1 MAELNTRTNFNS
13 ESSFKLSKSQTSLS
27 LYERNRRQQ
36 FVFPR
41 SPYTIVSKMAMEY
54 VATPRILN
62 LSRPKIRKEYHIRP
76 GKLVKYDI
84 FKRAHFYFS

>member
-1 MAELNTRTNFNS
+1 MAEVNTRTNFNS

-27 LYERNRRQQ
+27 LYERNRREH
-36 FVFPR
+36 FLFPR
-41 SPYTIVSKMAMEY
+41 SAYTIVSKMALDY

-76 GKLVKYDI
+76 GK
-84 FKRAHFYFS
+84 FMQ